1 MKKIIPKKDVPK
13 VNSVSEVKSY
23 GHKPCMIM
31 IVTLCAIILVL
42 LVLVIGKGVSV
53 GKAGYQRVAPLIDAD
68 KFTGGT
74 YVLSNVNLG
83 VASSQTVNAGQKN
96 VQLPVSVKM
105 PGANK
110 SLMFSLNFEVFPNNI
125 VANVVAN
132 DPRFVRLLPASGSN
146 PVSGEGVNVYSYTF
160 VVLPSSDCGNSGD
173 CLNLALQGNSV
184 PVNITFN
191 VTASAGS
198 SFMINLTSFIYY
210 DNNSVPTSLSVGKK
224 SVVYNVIGECNLNI
238 DCDAKSYCEADHR
251 CVSIAGSGQQ
261 IQGSGY
267 GEDAYYTATVGKEAC
282 SDFKDND
289 GDNLVDCADSDCAS
303 NRYCVVTLSGG
314 TYCVSDNDCNELAA
328 GGASYTCV
336 NNNCTI
342 GTDQTGYGEDGYYN
356 DADGDGVTGTADL
369 CPSIGTPATVSSNG
383 CLYGDTNIDGCV
395 NFDDVS
401 VIAQNVD
408 FDCPSEN
415 HAAGQSGRAGDVT
428 NDGCVNFDDISKI
441 ALNVNFDCISN

>member
-1 MKKIIPKKDVPK
+1 MLII
-13 VNSVSEVKSY
+13 
-23 GHKPCMIM
+23 
-31 IVTLCAIILVL
+31 
-42 LVLVIGKGVSV
+42 
-53 GKAGYQRVAPLIDAD
+53 
-68 KFTGGT
+68 
-74 YVLSNVNLG
+74 
-83 VASSQTVNAGQKN
+83 
-96 VQLPVSVKM
+96 
-105 PGANK
+105 
-110 SLMFSLNFEVFPNNI
+110 VF
-125 VANVVAN
+125 
-132 DPRFVRLLPASGSN
+132 
-146 PVSGEGVNVYSYTF
+146 
-160 VVLPSSDCGNSGD
+160 
-173 CLNLALQGNSV
+173 
-184 PVNITFN
+184 VNITFN

-261 IQGSGY
+261 IQGS
-267 GEDAYYTATVGKEAC
+267 
-282 SDFKDND
+282 
-289 GDNLVDCADSDCAS
+289 
-303 NRYCVVTLSGG
+303 
-314 TYCVSDNDCNELAA
+314 
-328 GGASYTCV
+328 
-336 NNNCTI
+336 
-342 GTDQTGYGEDGYYN
+342 GYGEDGYYN